1 MLGMTWV
8 WGSRSPQHHNSSA
21 FAASPFPAEQ
31 LFLQMPAGV
40 FLLAGDVFRYL
51 RLHSLKL
58 AAKAQLGCFAFVF
71 P

>member
-1 MLGMTWV
+1 MLGVSWV
-8 WGSRSPQHHNSSA
+8 WGSRSPQHHNGPA

-31 LFLQMPAGV
+31 LFLQMPEGV
-40 FLLAGDVFRYL
+40 FLLAGDVFRYP

-58 AAKAQLGCFAFVF
+58 PAKAQLDCFAFVF